1 MFVSQLFEVS
11 LLNCLNNWT
20 LYPGIITV
28 TSVPYNALLLP
39 VNCTCVVITVLLN
52 EISTYEISTY
62 EISTYEISTYEI
74 STYEISTYEI
84 STYEISTYDISTYE
98 ISTYDNVI
106 SRQLSLVAVLISEIS
121 TCY

>member
-1 MFVSQLFEVS
+1 
-11 LLNCLNNWT
+11 
-20 LYPGIITV
+20 V

-84 STYEISTYDISTYE
+84 STY
-98 ISTYDNVI
+98 DNVI

>member
-74 STYEISTYEI
+74 STYEISTY
-84 STYEISTYDISTYE
+84 
-98 ISTYDNVI
+98 DNVI